1 MYRDYYTILRR
12 IKMPENQAHGKFW
25 EQELARNVYRATDAE
40 LASIS
45 HTASIDIPRAC
56 NHLDCTDVSIKVTGG
71 RSVDMGDV
79 VRVYNEVSS
88 GEPIHLVVISWTQ
101 VSATTKRLQRIVEI
115 DLTNSVELL
124 FGTATI
130 ADIKALVDYVKSVP
144 NHGRTAAHQATYKNM
159 ATDLSRRC
167 GGALRYAPKVDS
179 KTQRRVQCSFRNFLQ
194 FVQQNSERVIAT
206 STTCEFRG
214 GTIADTCLSTRRVR
228 H

>member
-1 MYRDYYTILRR
+1 
-12 IKMPENQAHGKFW
+12 MPENQAHGKFW
-25 EQELARNVYRATDAE
+25 EQELARKVYRATDAE

-79 VRVYNEVSS
+79 ARVYHEVSS
-88 GEPIHLVVISWTQ
+88 GEPIHLVVVSWTQ
-101 VSATTKRLQRIVEI
+101 ASATTKRLQSITEI
-115 DLTNSVELL
+115 DLTDSAELL
-124 FGTATI
+124 FGTATLQ
-130 ADIKALVDYVKSVP
+130 DIQALVDYVKSVP
-144 NHGRTAAHQATYKNM
+144 HHGRTAAHQTTYKRM
-159 ATDLSRRC
+159 AADLSRQC

-194 FVQQNSERVIAT
+194 FVQQHPGRIIAT

-228 H
+228 N